1 MMKWWISTTSWLP
14 AEAKQTH
21 CCPLAMRSTLFSTRF
36 KFCIKVNK
44 NSKSYFCQKL
54 QQQGHSGVKRW
65 TRKIDIFDVDRIV
78 IPIHLGVHWTCAAL
92 LMEQKKV
99 IYLDSMG
106 GTNEDCRRTLLDYLR
121 KEHKLRWVFYS
132 KIVQI
137 IANFYF
143 QKRSRTARRVDWRIT
158 VGCDSSTGQRVRLW
172 RVQLYFCQL
181 HCTWAWSA
189 RAV

>member
-1 MMKWWISTTSWLP
+1 
-14 AEAKQTH
+14 
-21 CCPLAMRSTLFSTRF
+21 MRSTLFSTRF

-106 GTNEDCRRTLLDYLR
+106 GKNEDCRRTLLDYLR
-121 KEHKLRWVFYS
+121 KEHKLRWVFLLKNCS
-132 KIVQI
+132 NRCKLLLSEKEPNCQTGGLTHHCRMRFLNRTTGPIVACSAVLLPI
-137 IANFYF
+137 TLHLGMISPSSLTLAP
-143 QKRSRTARRVDWRIT
+143 STCETIVDSCVIT
-158 VGCDSSTGQRVRLW
+158 
-172 RVQLYFCQL
+172 
-181 HCTWAWSA
+181 
-189 RAV
+189 